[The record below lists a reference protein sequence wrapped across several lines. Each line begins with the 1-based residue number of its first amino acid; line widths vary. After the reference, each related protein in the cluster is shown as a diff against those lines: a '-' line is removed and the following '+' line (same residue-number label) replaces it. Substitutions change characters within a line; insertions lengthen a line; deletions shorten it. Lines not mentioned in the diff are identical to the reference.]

1 MGPAISPISL
11 KSPAWKVKL
20 SLCRICLF
28 TKREFFPLWGSG
40 PSSPKDLEPTALL
53 SPRICSRQP
62 AVAGAR
68 RDLDYRRLKLSYRA
82 RSGQVLTGRRS
93 PASFFY
99 STLLATSHPTCSNT
113 QPLFLTVGVKS
124 LHYAHR
130 QPPTLVMSQLA
141 GRGRPIDDG
150 FRQRAREHVILLP
163 GLAFRPFQS

>member
-11 KSPAWKVKL
+11 KSPAWNVKL

-93 PASFFY
+93 PAPFF
-99 STLLATSHPTCSNT
+99 SLLHLTCYLPSRLFQYPTA
-113 QPLFLTVGVKS
+113 FLTVGVKS

-130 QPPTLVMSQLA
+130 QPPTLVMSQT
-141 GRGRPIDDG
+141 R
-150 FRQRAREHVILLP
+150 RAW
-163 GLAFRPFQS
+163 